1 LKTIQPTIAKI
12 IEDMKSAYIKNGLD
26 KQWEALHEK
35 HKKLEEDKANSRR
48 ENHKQ
53 WLREHWLKNNSEK
66 IQTQQKKLNHYN
78 TELKKCATTDSKC
91 MDEIQKKIDWYTKI
105 ISSLTKMRS
114 FYNGDLESSDEKKF
128 EMTAEYLD
136 LEKNLLYYKNHYA
149 KNELSIIDTTI
160 TKDYLDLE
168 MTINPDLNE
177 YSTQRK
183 TELEVLLKN
192 MDSHAQLL
200 KNKEIEFYNKL
211 KKFYEGFDEEWE
223 NRKQKFIELNEYMES
238 KNAVEVV
245 RHIKEHWID
254 KISSHKKN
262 LNQHLRSKMIELDEC
277 KDDVCEQK
285 VQKIIDWLKKAINN
299 MDQIIKFFE
308 AKMEQYMDKDD
319 VKIMEEVDDEEDD
332 EVMESDKK
340 NQSESIKEM
349 NDNEDSN
356 VNPIDSIEDS
366 LEDDVNGEETL
377 DTEEDFGDVYPRA
390 SD

>member
-1 LKTIQPTIAKI
+1 
-12 IEDMKSAYIKNGLD
+12 MG
-26 KQWEALHEK
+26 
-35 HKKLEEDKANSRR
+35 
-48 ENHKQ
+48 
-53 WLREHWLKNNSEK
+53 
-66 IQTQQKKLNHYN
+66 
-78 TELKKCATTDSKC
+78 
-91 MDEIQKKIDWYTKI
+91 
-105 ISSLTKMRS
+105 
-114 FYNGDLESSDEKKF
+114 
-128 EMTAEYLD
+128 
-136 LEKNLLYYKNHYA
+136 
-149 KNELSIIDTTI
+149 
-160 TKDYLDLE
+160 
-168 MTINPDLNE
+168 
-177 YSTQRK
+177 
-183 TELEVLLKN
+183 LLKN

-340 NQSESIKEM
+340 NQ
-349 NDNEDSN
+349 
-356 VNPIDSIEDS
+356 IDSIEDS
-366 LEDDVNGEETL
+366 LEDDVNGEDTL

-390 SD
+390 